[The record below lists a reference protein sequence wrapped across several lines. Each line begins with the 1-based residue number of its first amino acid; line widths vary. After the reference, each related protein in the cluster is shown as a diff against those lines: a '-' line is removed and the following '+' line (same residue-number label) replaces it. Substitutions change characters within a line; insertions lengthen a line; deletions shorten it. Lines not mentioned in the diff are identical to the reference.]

1 MPGGD
6 LVIQYKFVLRGGGE
20 QVIRVDLDRT
30 SEEPAESTQ
39 SPSPPD
45 WTALGFRKCLNC
57 PLKVEESPRCP
68 AALDLAPTIGAFA
81 KIISHE
87 KAEVV
92 VQMPH
97 RVVGKECQVQDALS
111 SVVALIMATSACPI
125 LGKMRGLAYTH
136 LPFASI
142 DETLFRTL
150 GAYLLR
156 QLIEARRGGTP
167 DWELKKLRDYYVEL
181 EILNHS
187 FKKRIDA
194 AAEQDATIN
203 AVSALGVLS
212 TGVGFSIDDQLADL
226 ERLTAAI

>member
-1 MPGGD
+1 MPGAGC
-6 LVIQYKFVLRGGGE
+6 
-20 QVIRVDLDRT
+20 
-30 SEEPAESTQ
+30 A
-39 SPSPPD
+39 
-45 WTALGFRKCLNC
+45 
-57 PLKVEESPRCP
+57 
-68 AALDLAPTIGAFA
+68 
-81 KIISHE
+81 
-87 KAEVV
+87 
-92 VQMPH
+92 
-97 RVVGKECQVQDALS
+97 
-111 SVVALIMATSACPI
+111 I

-136 LPFASI
+136 VPFATI